1 MIMNRIVSII
11 ITELTSD
18 ILKYEEEMELAI
30 NSKEDINTKISKIKT
45 NLGKIVQTELMIEKW
60 KNYTSNDNNK

>member
-11 ITELTSD
+11 ITELASD

-30 NSKEDINTKISKIKT
+30 NSKEDINTKVSKIKT
-45 NLGKIVQTELMIEKW
+45 NLGKIVQTELMIDKW